1 MIMRV
6 SFCCTA
12 LPCCYIN
19 EANGISTDS
28 KRVLPTIYNTK
39 LDARERKSRELL
51 QDLLEA
57 SPTRGKK
64 R

>member
-6 SFCCTA
+6 SFAVLDYCSVCQT
-12 LPCCYIN
+12 N
-19 EANGISTDS
+19 EISTDS
-28 KRVLPTIYNTK
+28 MRILPTIYNTK
-39 LDARERKSRELL
+39 LDQRERKSRELL

>member
-1 MIMRV
+1 MRV
-6 SFCCTA
+6 SIYRTGCLLYYA
-12 LPCCYIN
+12 N
-19 EANGISTDS
+19 ELLTDS

-39 LDARERKSRELL
+39 FDERERKARELL

>member
-6 SFCCTA
+6 SFAVPDTRM
-12 LPCCYIN
+12 LWYKTN
-19 EANGISTDS
+19 ETSTDS

-39 LDARERKSRELL
+39 LDERERKSRELL

>member
-1 MIMRV
+1 MSTYLWI
-6 SFCCTA
+6 S
-12 LPCCYIN
+12 
-19 EANGISTDS
+19 EAAWCSEGLLTILFHLDS
-28 KRVLPTIYNTK
+28 KRILPVIYNGK
-39 LDARERKSRELL
+39 MDARERKSRELL

>member
-1 MIMRV
+1 MLT
-6 SFCCTA
+6 SFSRA
-12 LPCCYIN
+12 
-19 EANGISTDS
+19 DS
-28 KRVLPTIYNTK
+28 KRILPVIYNTK
-39 LDARERKSRELL
+39 FDERERRARELL

>member
-1 MIMRV
+1 MLT
-6 SFCCTA
+6 FFLFA
-12 LPCCYIN
+12 
-19 EANGISTDS
+19 DS
-28 KRVLPTIYNTK
+28 KRVLPVIYNTK
-39 LDARERKSRELL
+39 FDERERRSRELL

>member
-6 SFCCTA
+6 SVA
-12 LPCCYIN
+12 VPDEPLLLY
-19 EANGISTDS
+19 EANDPITDS

-39 LDARERKSRELL
+39 LDERERKSRELL